1 MRVGQEEGSDKTMI
15 FLRTD
20 TPIPHEVIEK
30 ISALPLIISVASF
43 EL

>member
-1 MRVGQEEGSDKTMI
+1 MI

-20 TPIPHEVIEK
+20 EIIPDEVIEK
-30 ISALPLIISVASF
+30 LRDLPLNITVTPF

>member
-1 MRVGQEEGSDKTMI
+1 MRVGQEEGGDKTMI

-20 TPIPHEVIEK
+20 QRIPDDVMEK
-30 ISALPLIISVASF
+30 MRQLPLMITVTPF